1 MSHLVSQVC
10 DSIMNIGPC
19 GTVVM
24 GEPAFLSE
32 EFNHIGEHDIEL
44 VSTSGYA
51 KNGALSVLQVLFY
64 RDGWK
69 GEHSQL

>member
-1 MSHLVSQVC
+1 
-10 DSIMNIGPC
+10 MNIGPC

-32 EFNHIGEHDIEL
+32 EFISEGEHDIEL

-51 KNGALSVLQVLFY
+51 KNGALSVLQVRL
-64 RDGWK
+64 GVK
-69 GEHSQL
+69 GYI